1 MGITESKQVAQA
13 IYVACTEAE
22 KRGSNSIEP
31 VLTDNFLGLLHGLWS
46 KLPDTAKQKFEPR
59 NENAQI
65 QIAPHHEN
73 AQRQITP
80 RQENAQIQI
89 APQHEN
95 TITASPSMTARRK
108 SVDNRHEGK
117 RLPKKQKNN
126 DSGGGLLL
134 YVLKNAS
141 VWKRN
146 PLSFFNE
153 RGSKLDLESSPLD
166 GMSDYMTTLGNRM
179 GIDQVRQR
187 LLKVMHFRLSK
198 WHVWNES
205 TQDGR
210 KRKRGQWAL
219 EGKKFDNVC
228 RTLGCATT
236 SESQD
241 RYFHLGNLF
250 YSLLGINDTFVF
262 RKIPIDADPESP
274 HLKELRQCRLV
285 TRESQKVIDELA
297 DSIFNAIW
305 ESCNRVSYA
314 LPPPISQS
322 PRPFDQ
328 NLDDQAPSDSF
339 PVSTTEP
346 PLPFNPGFAQGF
358 DQNFLDFSDQNLN
371 IVGLNQPLAETFVPG
386 HAQGF
391 YWAPFPDYNTN
402 IDDLDLLHRLFEEHH
417 RSDPERGHQDHT
429 QSCNQAF
436 RLTPLEVASG
446 SSGCESRQSNFT
458 AESEGQAYAGPLLAN
473 DVSYSPDLE
482 EYRIHRAAKHP
493 QETTQGP
500 DNLTD
505 GQIRGISPIQVT
517 PESGIA
523 AC

>member
-46 KLPDTAKQKFEPR
+46 KFPDTAKQKFEPR
-59 NENAQI
+59 HENAQR

-73 AQRQITP
+73 
-80 RQENAQIQI
+80 
-89 APQHEN
+89 
-95 TITASPSMTARRK
+95 TISTSPGMTARRK

-126 DSGGGLLL
+126 DSEGGLLL

-141 VWKRN
+141 AWKRN

-250 YSLLGINDTFVF
+250 YSLLGINDT
-262 RKIPIDADPESP
+262 
-274 HLKELRQCRLV
+274 L
-285 TRESQKVIDELA
+285 
-297 DSIFNAIW
+297 
-305 ESCNRVSYA
+305 
-314 LPPPISQS
+314 
-322 PRPFDQ
+322 
-328 NLDDQAPSDSF
+328 
-339 PVSTTEP
+339 
-346 PLPFNPGFAQGF
+346 
-358 DQNFLDFSDQNLN
+358 
-371 IVGLNQPLAETFVPG
+371 
-386 HAQGF
+386 
-391 YWAPFPDYNTN
+391 
-402 IDDLDLLHRLFEEHH
+402 
-417 RSDPERGHQDHT
+417 
-429 QSCNQAF
+429 
-436 RLTPLEVASG
+436 
-446 SSGCESRQSNFT
+446 
-458 AESEGQAYAGPLLAN
+458 
-473 DVSYSPDLE
+473 
-482 EYRIHRAAKHP
+482 
-493 QETTQGP
+493 
-500 DNLTD
+500 
-505 GQIRGISPIQVT
+505 
-517 PESGIA
+517 
-523 AC
+523 

>member
-1 MGITESKQVAQA
+1 VLFFFFGVGGR
-13 IYVACTEAE
+13 
-22 KRGSNSIEP
+22 RGTLRLI
-31 VLTDNFLGLLHGLWS
+31 
-46 KLPDTAKQKFEPR
+46 
-59 NENAQI
+59 
-65 QIAPHHEN
+65 
-73 AQRQITP
+73 
-80 RQENAQIQI
+80 
-89 APQHEN
+89 
-95 TITASPSMTARRK
+95 SPS
-108 SVDNRHEGK
+108 
-117 RLPKKQKNN
+117 
-126 DSGGGLLL
+126 
-134 YVLKNAS
+134 
-141 VWKRN
+141 
-146 PLSFFNE
+146 
-153 RGSKLDLESSPLD
+153 
-166 GMSDYMTTLGNRM
+166 
-179 GIDQVRQR
+179 
-187 LLKVMHFRLSK
+187 
-198 WHVWNES
+198 
-205 TQDGR
+205 
-210 KRKRGQWAL
+210 
-219 EGKKFDNVC
+219 
-228 RTLGCATT
+228 
-236 SESQD
+236 
-241 RYFHLGNLF
+241 
-250 YSLLGINDTFVF
+250 VF

-328 NLDDQAPSDSF
+328 NLDDQASRPSDSF

-505 GQIRGISPIQVT
+505 GQIRGVSPIQVT

>member
-1 MGITESKQVAQA
+1 MVGKE
-13 IYVACTEAE
+13 
-22 KRGSNSIEP
+22 
-31 VLTDNFLGLLHGLWS
+31 
-46 KLPDTAKQKFEPR
+46 
-59 NENAQI
+59 
-65 QIAPHHEN
+65 
-73 AQRQITP
+73 
-80 RQENAQIQI
+80 
-89 APQHEN
+89 
-95 TITASPSMTARRK
+95 
-108 SVDNRHEGK
+108 SVDN
-117 RLPKKQKNN
+117 
-126 DSGGGLLL
+126 GLL
-134 YVLKNAS
+134 KA
-141 VWKRN
+141 R
-146 PLSFFNE
+146 
-153 RGSKLDLESSPLD
+153 SSTMCVGRLGARPQVRVRI
-166 GMSDYMTTLGNRM
+166 GTFTLGISFIHSSASMILCKCFFSFLGWGGRR
-179 GIDQVRQR
+179 GTLR
-187 LLKVMHFRLSK
+187 LISP
-198 WHVWNES
+198 S
-205 TQDGR
+205 
-210 KRKRGQWAL
+210 
-219 EGKKFDNVC
+219 
-228 RTLGCATT
+228 
-236 SESQD
+236 
-241 RYFHLGNLF
+241 
-250 YSLLGINDTFVF
+250 VF

-505 GQIRGISPIQVT
+505 GQIRGVSPIQVT